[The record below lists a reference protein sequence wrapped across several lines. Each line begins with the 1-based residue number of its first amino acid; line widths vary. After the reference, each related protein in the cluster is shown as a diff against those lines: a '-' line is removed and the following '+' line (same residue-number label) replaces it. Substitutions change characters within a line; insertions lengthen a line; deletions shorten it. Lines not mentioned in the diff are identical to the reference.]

1 MQCCF
6 GGTEQE
12 FGCGNNVEKWTGV
25 AIFGDRRGYCSC
37 SDRRKG
43 DFGVLNRLV
52 LKGMSK
58 QRGEIFSSE
67 PTDI

>member
-1 MQCCF
+1 M
-6 GGTEQE
+6 EQE
-12 FGCGNNVEKWTGV
+12 FGCVTICKNGLGV
-25 AIFGDRRGYCSC
+25 TIFGDRRGPCSC

-43 DFGVLNRLV
+43 DFDVLNTLM

-67 PTDI
+67 PADI